1 VSVKTA
7 TRTRQTRKTPVP
19 SVRRWL
25 DDCADACG
33 EGILVADGLDEALVG
48 LTCYQSGRSTVCAV
62 YDYER
67 CVAVFRKQGMTDDEA
82 REWMDF
88 NVVGAWVGDGTPVF
102 LTKPG
107 VGDE

>member
-1 VSVKTA
+1 MN
-7 TRTRQTRKTPVP
+7 R
-19 SVRRWL
+19 VRRWL

-48 LTCYQSGRSTVCAV
+48 LTCYQPGRSTVCAV

-67 CVAVFRKQGMTDDEA
+67 CVAVFRQQGMTDDEA
-82 REWMDF
+82 REWMDV